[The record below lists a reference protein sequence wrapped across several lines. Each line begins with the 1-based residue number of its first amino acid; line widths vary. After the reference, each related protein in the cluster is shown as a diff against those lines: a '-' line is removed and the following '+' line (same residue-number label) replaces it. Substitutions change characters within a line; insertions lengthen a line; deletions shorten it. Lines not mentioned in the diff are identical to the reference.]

1 MFQRKPIEKVCKL
14 KNLFNSC
21 LERIE
26 DKDAMEELSAI
37 VEEPPPSMW
46 QDKKVNHINKRPKI
60 GHELWMNA

>member
-1 MFQRKPIEKVCKL
+1 M

-46 QDKKVNHINKRPKI
+46 QDKKVNHIDKRLKT